1 MNATLCDNQ
10 TFDPVIKR
18 LKETGIPPLQLLAG
32 RRPIPTLKFDTN
44 RVVGRQIKRLRVEAN
59 MSQQALAEQC
69 RFFRTY
75 ISRIESGQANP
86 TVNVLAQLAR
96 GLNAEIADFFME

>member
-1 MNATLCDNQ
+1 
-10 TFDPVIKR
+10 
-18 LKETGIPPLQLLAG
+18 
-32 RRPIPTLKFDTN
+32 
-44 RVVGRQIKRLRVEAN
+44 